1 MAAGPARQRGDRLT
15 LWDEAVASRRVAAPR
30 QVRYRRAMKLFYTP
44 TSPFVRKVRVVAHE
58 LGGPLTLE
66 LLRPSPMTPD
76 PVLSRQNPLSKIPAL
91 VLDDGTT
98 LYDSPVI
105 CEYLDT
111 LANGGLVP
119 AQGMERW
126 QVLRR
131 QALADGIL
139 DAGILVFYERSQR
152 PVELHWESWIAG
164 QTAKVNQGL
173 DALELEVAGFGQALD
188 LGQISCAAT
197 LGWLDFRQPV
207 GDFRATRPALAEWYQ
222 RFLMRPSMQA
232 TLPG

>member
-1 MAAGPARQRGDRLT
+1 
-15 LWDEAVASRRVAAPR
+15 
-30 QVRYRRAMKLFYTP
+30 MKLFYTP
-44 TSPFVRKVRVVAHE
+44 TSPFVRKVRIVAHE
-58 LGGPLTLE
+58 LGVPLELE
-66 LLRPSPMTPD
+66 LLRPSPMAPD

-105 CEYLDT
+105 CEYLDA
-111 LANGGLVP
+111 LAGGRLIP
-119 AQGMERW
+119 AQGAERW
-126 QVLRR
+126 RVLRL

-152 PVELHWESWIAG
+152 PAELHWESWIGG

-173 DALELEVAGFGQALD
+173 DALEHEVTVFREAVD
-188 LGQISCAAT
+188 LGQISCAAS
-197 LGWLDFRQPV
+197 LGWLDFRKPV
-207 GDFRATRPALAEWYQ
+207 GDFRATRPALTAWYARFAE
-222 RFLMRPSMQA
+222 RASMQA